1 MAYNIIN
8 INPLDLQP
16 SKGVG
21 IKVPFDGPTG
31 LNITYTTKEAVKS
44 NILNFFL
51 TGKRER
57 IMNPNMGVGI
67 REQLFEQITNNTAD
81 NLEDII
87 TFGLSDYF
95 PQIQLTNLNVNASPD
110 QNLIQ
115 IYFSYSIKNTNMQ
128 DEIIINFN
136 KFFFG

>member
-8 INPLDLQP
+8 INPLDLSP

-21 IKVPFDGPTG
+21 IQVPFNGPTG
-31 LNITYTTKEAVKS
+31 LNITYTTKDATKS

-57 IMNPNMGVGI
+57 IMNPNLGAGI
-67 REQLFEQITNNTAD
+67 REQLFEQITQGTVQNM
-81 NLEDII
+81 EDII

-95 PQIQLTNLNVNASPD
+95 PQITLNKLTIDASPD
-110 QNLIQ
+110 QNFLQVYI
-115 IYFSYSIKNTNMQ
+115 SYSIKNGNMK
-128 DEIIINFN
+128 DELLINFN
-136 KFFFG
+136 NG

>member
-8 INPLDLQP
+8 INPLDLSP

-21 IKVPFDGPTG
+21 IQVPFNGPTG
-31 LNITYTTKEAVKS
+31 LNITYTTKDATKS

-57 IMNPNMGVGI
+57 IMNPNLGAGI
-67 REQLFEQITNNTAD
+67 REQLFEQITQGTVQNM
-81 NLEDII
+81 EDII

-95 PQIQLTNLNVNASPD
+95 PQVTLNKLTINASPD
-110 QNLIQ
+110 QNFLQVYI
-115 IYFSYSIKNTNMQ
+115 SYSIKNGNMK
-128 DEIIINFN
+128 DELLINFN
-136 KFFFG
+136 NG

>member
-31 LNITYTTKEAVKS
+31 LNITYTTKEATKS
-44 NILNFFL
+44 NILNFLL

-57 IMNPNMGVGI
+57 IMNPNLGAGI
-67 REQLFEQITNNTAD
+67 REQLFEQITSNTIE
-81 NLEDII
+81 NIEDII
-87 TFGLSDYF
+87 TFGLNDYF
-95 PQIQLTNLNVNASPD
+95 PQIKLNNLTVNSTPD

-115 IYFSYSIKNTNMQ
+115 IYFSYSIKNTNIQ
-128 DEIIINFN
+128 DEIVINFN
-136 KFFFG
+136 N

>member
-1 MAYNIIN
+1 MAYNVVN
-8 INPLDLQP
+8 ISPLDLQP

-57 IMNPNMGVGI
+57 IMNPNMGAGI
-67 REQLFEQITNNTAD
+67 REQLFEQITNNTVE
-81 NLEDII
+81 NVEDII

-95 PQIQLTNLNVNASPD
+95 PQIKLTNLNVSASPD
-110 QNLIQ
+110 QNIMQ
-115 IYFSYSIKNTNMQ
+115 IYFSYSIKNTNIQ
-128 DEIIINFN
+128 DEITINFN
-136 KFFFG
+136 N

>member
-31 LNITYTTKEAVKS
+31 LNITYTTKDAVKS

-57 IMNPNMGVGI
+57 IMNPNMGAGI
-67 REQLFEQITNNTAD
+67 REQLFEQITNNTAE

-128 DEIIINFN
+128 DEITINFN
-136 KFFFG
+136 N

>member
-21 IKVPFDGPTG
+21 IKIPFDGPTG
-31 LNITYTTKEAVKS
+31 LNVTYTTKEATKS
-44 NILNFFL
+44 NILNFLL

-57 IMNPNMGVGI
+57 IMNPNFGAGI
-67 REQLFEQITNNTAD
+67 REQIFEQITSNSISNI
-81 NLEDII
+81 EDII
-87 TFGLSDYF
+87 KFGLNDYF
-95 PQIQLTNLNVNASPD
+95 PQIQLNNLTVSSSPD

-115 IYFSYSIKNTNMQ
+115 IYFSYSIKNTSIQ
-128 DEIIINFN
+128 DEILINFN
-136 KFFFG
+136 N

>member
-1 MAYNIIN
+1 MAYTIVN

-57 IMNPNMGVGI
+57 IMNPIFGAGI
-67 REQLFEQITNNTAD
+67 REQLFEQITNNTAE

-95 PQIQLTNLNVNASPD
+95 PQIQLTDLRVNASPD
-110 QNLIQ
+110 QNIIQ
-115 IYFSYSIKNTNMQ
+115 IYFSYSIKNTNIQ
-128 DEIIINFN
+128 DEITINFN
-136 KFFFG
+136 N

>member
-31 LNITYTTKEAVKS
+31 LNITYTTKDAVKS

-57 IMNPNMGVGI
+57 IMNPNFGAGI
-67 REQLFEQITNNTAD
+67 REQLFEQITNNTAE

-87 TFGLSDYF
+87 TFGLNDYF
-95 PQIQLTNLNVNASPD
+95 PQIQLTNLNVNATPD

-115 IYFSYSIKNTNMQ
+115 IYFSYSIENTNIQ
-128 DEIIINFN
+128 DEITINFN
-136 KFFFG
+136 N

>member
-1 MAYNIIN
+1 MAYNVVN
-8 INPLDLQP
+8 IHPLDLQP

-57 IMNPNMGVGI
+57 IMNPNMGAGI
-67 REQLFEQITNNTAD
+67 REQLFEQITNNTVE

-87 TFGLSDYF
+87 AFGLNDYF
-95 PQIQLTNLNVNASPD
+95 PQVQLTNLNVSATPD
-110 QNLIQ
+110 QNIIQ
-115 IYFSYSIKNTNMQ
+115 IYFSYSIKNTNIQ
-128 DEIIINFN
+128 DEITINFN
-136 KFFFG
+136 N

>member
-1 MAYNIIN
+1 MAYSIVN

-21 IKVPFDGPTG
+21 IKLPFDGPTG
-31 LNITYTTKEAVKS
+31 LNITYITKDAIKS

-57 IMNPNMGVGI
+57 IMNPNLGAGI
-67 REQLFEQITNNTAD
+67 REQLFEQITQGTINNM
-81 NLEDII
+81 EDII
-87 TFGLSDYF
+87 KFNLNSLF
-95 PQIQLTNLNVNASPD
+95 PQINLNQLQVNSSPD

-115 IYFSYSIKNTNMQ
+115 IYFSYSIKNTNIE
-128 DEIIINFN
+128 DEILINFN
-136 KFFFG
+136 NG

>member
-21 IKVPFDGPTG
+21 IKIPFDGPTG
-31 LNITYTTKEAVKS
+31 LNVTYTTKDAVKS

-57 IMNPNMGVGI
+57 IMNPNFGAGI
-67 REQLFEQITNNTAD
+67 REQLFEQITQGTTQNI
-81 NLEDII
+81 EDII
-87 TFGLSDYF
+87 KFGLNDYF
-95 PQIQLTNLNVNASPD
+95 PQVRLNQLTVSASPD
-110 QNLIQ
+110 KNLIQ
-115 IYFSYSIKNTNMQ
+115 VYFSYSINNTNIQ
-128 DEIIINFN
+128 DEIAINFN
-136 KFFFG
+136 NG

>member
-1 MAYNIIN
+1 MAYNVIN

-57 IMNPNMGVGI
+57 IMSPNMGAGI
-67 REQLFEQITNNTAD
+67 REQLFEQITNNTAE

-95 PQIQLTNLNVNASPD
+95 PQIQLTSLNVTASPD

-115 IYFSYSIKNTNMQ
+115 IYFSYSIRNTNMQ
-128 DEIIINFN
+128 DEITINFN
-136 KFFFG
+136 N

>member
-1 MAYNIIN
+1 MAYSIVH

-21 IKVPFDGPTG
+21 IKLPFDGPTG
-31 LNITYTTKEAVKS
+31 LNITYTTAESTKS

-57 IMNPNMGVGI
+57 IMNPSFGAGI
-67 REQLFEQITNNTAD
+67 REQLFEQITQGTTQNI
-81 NLEDII
+81 EDII
-87 TFGLSDYF
+87 KFGLSDYF
-95 PQIQLTNLNVNASPD
+95 PQVKVNQLTVSSSPD

-115 IYFSYSIKNTNMQ
+115 VYFSYSILNTNIQ
-128 DEIIINFN
+128 DEIAINFN
-136 KFFFG
+136 NG

>member
-1 MAYNIIN
+1 MAYNVIN

-16 SKGVG
+16 SRGVG

-31 LNITYTTKEAVKS
+31 LNITYTTKDAIKS

-57 IMNPNMGVGI
+57 MMNPNFGAGI
-67 REQLFEQITNNTAD
+67 REQLFEQITNNTVE

-87 TFGLSDYF
+87 AFGLNDYF
-95 PQIQLTNLNVNASPD
+95 PQVQLTNLNVSAAPD

-115 IYFSYSIKNTNMQ
+115 IYFSYSIKNTNIQ
-128 DEIIINFN
+128 DEITINFN
-136 KFFFG
+136 N

>member
-1 MAYNIIN
+1 MAYNVIN

-31 LNITYTTKEAVKS
+31 LNITYTTKDAVKS

-57 IMNPNMGVGI
+57 IMNPNMGAGI
-67 REQLFEQITNNTAD
+67 REQLFEQITNNTAE

-87 TFGLSDYF
+87 TFGLGDYF
-95 PQIQLTNLNVNASPD
+95 PQIQLTSLNVSASPD

-136 KFFFG
+136 N

>member
-1 MAYNIIN
+1 MAYNVIN

-57 IMNPNMGVGI
+57 IMNPNMGAGI
-67 REQLFEQITNNTAD
+67 REQLFEQITNNTAE

-87 TFGLSDYF
+87 AFGLGDYF
-95 PQIQLTNLNVNASPD
+95 PQIKLTSLNVSASPD

-115 IYFSYSIKNTNMQ
+115 IYFSYSIKNTNIQ
-128 DEIIINFN
+128 DEITINFN
-136 KFFFG
+136 N

>member
-1 MAYNIIN
+1 MAYNIVN

-31 LNITYTTKEAVKS
+31 LNITYTTKEATKS
-44 NILNFFL
+44 NILNFLL

-57 IMNPNMGVGI
+57 IMNPNLGAGI
-67 REQLFEQITNNTAD
+67 REQLFEQITSNTIE
-81 NLEDII
+81 NIEDII
-87 TFGLSDYF
+87 TFGLNDYF
-95 PQIQLTNLNVNASPD
+95 PQIKLNNLTVNSSPD

-115 IYFSYSIKNTNMQ
+115 IYFSYSIKNTNIQ
-128 DEIIINFN
+128 DEIVINFN
-136 KFFFG
+136 N

>member
-1 MAYNIIN
+1 MAYNVIN

-31 LNITYTTKEAVKS
+31 LNITYTTKDAIKS

-57 IMNPNMGVGI
+57 IMNPIFGAGI
-67 REQLFEQITNNTAD
+67 REQLFEQITPNTLSA
-81 NLEDII
+81 LEIKLIND
-87 TFGLSDYF
+87 LRKYF
-95 PQIQLTNLNVNASPD
+95 PSVRIDQLTLSPIYEENAIQLVMVYSVLNNAT
-110 QNLIQ
+110 QTIQ
-115 IYFSYSIKNTNMQ
+115 ITL
-128 DEIIINFN
+128 
-136 KFFFG
+136 

>member
-8 INPLDLQP
+8 ISPLDLQP

-21 IKVPFDGPTG
+21 IKIPFDGPTG

-44 NILNFFL
+44 NILNYFL

-57 IMNPNMGVGI
+57 IMNPNFGAGI
-67 REQLFEQITNNTAD
+67 REQLFEQITNNTTE

-87 TFGLSDYF
+87 TFSLNDYF
-95 PQIQLTNLNVNASPD
+95 PQIQLINLNINATPD

-115 IYFSYSIKNTNMQ
+115 IYFSYSIRNTNIQ
-128 DEIIINFN
+128 DEITINFN
-136 KFFFG
+136 N

>member
-31 LNITYTTKEAVKS
+31 LNVTYTTKEAVKS

-57 IMNPNMGVGI
+57 IMNPIFGAGI
-67 REQLFEQITNNTAD
+67 REQLFEQITNNTAE

-87 TFGLSDYF
+87 TFGLGDYF
-95 PQIQLTNLNVNASPD
+95 PQIQLIDLNVNASPD

-128 DEIIINFN
+128 DEITINFN
-136 KFFFG
+136 N